1 MGWFSNFKDDVL
13 GLDPNGGGIYSVFDN
28 VLGIDPNGGGIF
40 TTLKSLGVNV
50 TPQDL
55 YNLLNQAISKGVEYI
70 ILDTTGLPVK
80 VDINLFKN
88 QNQFSGNNSINGTA
102 ANEVFDGREGNDT
115 VFGWGGNDIINGGLG
130 NDFLDGGEGRD
141 TLDGGEGDDVLHG
154 GSDNSFDIIRGGQGV
169 DTAIY
174 VGKRSDYVSV
184 FNNDGKV
191 SISAYRP
198 GIGDTDDLFDV
209 EKIQFADGSF
219 TPDELKN
226 LGAWFY
232 GGAGNDVVTGRQ
244 GNDGI
249 RGWEGNDSLYGDL
262 GDDTLLGHSG
272 DDVLRGDQGNDIIN
286 GEDGYDSVVLK
297 GKSTEYKFDFSNPDR
312 LIITDTVPNRDGQDT
327 LIGAESI
334 WFSDRDY
341 RVSEL
346 KDFEQ
351 FYRLVHKGVDLY
363 IQDGRLNSGVQHYEL
378 YGRNEGRETST
389 NFSEQFYRLVNPDVD
404 IAIKEGRAPSALF
417 HYLNWGYAEKRAT
430 NFNFDE
436 KFYRLLHPD
445 VDAAIKEGRSPS
457 ALFHYINYGYAEKR
471 ATNFNFDEKFYR
483 LLHPDVDAAI
493 KEGRTPSALFHYI
506 NYGYHEGRVTNIS
519 FDEQYY
525 RNNNADV
532 DAAIRNGTQISG
544 LNHYIN
550 YGYSEKRI
558 AKYNALNSNATLW
571 GSRNSDI
578 VEGSNGNNFIGGSD
592 GNDTLIGGAGDDAFF
607 GHTGNDSLDGGTG
620 IDNAIYR
627 GSFEDYHVVFYNNFV
642 HVSDSVSNRSDTD
655 TLVNVENLQFETS
668 QSVYKTLSL
677 SAIRDLGARF
687 SGLEGDDVVTGG
699 NGNDF
704 YVRGNAGNDTLYGL
718 LGDDTLFGNDGN
730 DSLDGGDGNDFMEGG
745 SGNDIYVVNAAGDVI
760 NETSTLITE
769 IDTVQSAITYTLG
782 ANLENLTLTGTA
794 VINGTGNALD
804 NIIYGNTAGNII
816 NGGAG
821 NDFLNG
827 QAGNDTLIGGL
838 GNDIYIVDFVGD
850 VVTETSALTTEVD
863 TVRSSVSYTLGAN
876 VENLTLLGSV
886 ATNAIGNALNNVIAG
901 NVLSNNLTGGAGVD
915 TFVLSKTSVDTIT
928 DFAANEKLQISA
940 SAFGGG
946 LNVGNLAANQILVG
960 AGATAATTTAQR
972 FIFNTTDKSLYFD
985 VDGLNNAS
993 AVKIGVLSGVSTLS
1007 SANFSIGA

>member
-1 MGWFSNFKDDVL
+1 MGLFSGIVKVVKKIGDDVL
-13 GLDPNGGGIYSVFDN
+13 GLDPNDGGIYGVFDN

-55 YNLLNQAISKGVEYI
+55 YNILNQAISKGVEYI

-115 VFGWGGNDIINGGLG
+115 IFGWGGSDIINGGSG

-141 TLDGGEGDDVLHG
+141 TLDGGEGDDVLQG

-174 VGKRSDYVSV
+174 VGTRSDYVSI
-184 FNNDGKV
+184 FHNDGKIG
-191 SISAYRP
+191 ISAYRP

-209 EKIQFADGSF
+209 EKIQFADGLF
-219 TPDELKN
+219 VPDELKN
-226 LGAWFY
+226 LGALFY
-232 GGAGNDVVTGRQ
+232 GATGNDVVTGRQ
-244 GNDGI
+244 GNDWL
-249 RGWEGNDSLYGDL
+249 RGWEGNDSLYGES

-272 DDVLRGDQGNDIIN
+272 DDVLKGDQGNDIIN

-297 GKSTEYKFDFSNPDR
+297 GKSTEYKFDFSSPDR
-312 LIITDTVPNRDGQDT
+312 VVITDTVPNRDGQDT
-327 LIGAESI
+327 LIGTESI

-363 IQDGRLNSGVQHYEL
+363 IQQGRLNSGIQHYEF

-389 NFSEQFYRLVNPDVD
+389 NFSEQFYRLINPDVD

-430 NFNFDE
+430 NYNFDE
-436 KFYRLLHPD
+436 KFYRLVHPG
-445 VDAAIKEGRSPS
+445 VDAAIKAGSQGS
-457 ALFHYINYGYAEKR
+457 ALIHYINHGY
-471 ATNFNFDEKFYR
+471 N
-483 LLHPDVDAAI
+483 
-493 KEGRTPSALFHYI
+493 
-506 NYGYHEGRVTNIS
+506 EGRVTNIS

-544 LNHYIN
+544 LNHYIS
-550 YGYSEKRI
+550 YGYGEKRV
-558 AKYNALNSNATLW
+558 AKYNALNNNAPLW
-571 GSRNSDI
+571 GTINSD
-578 VEGSNGNNFIGGSD
+578 VLEGSNGNNFIDGND
-592 GNDTLIGGAGDDAFF
+592 GNDTIIGGDGNDTFL
-607 GHTGNDSLDGGTG
+607 GHTGDDSLDGGTG

-627 GSFEDYHVVFYNNFV
+627 GNFEDYHVVFYNNFV

-677 SAIRDLGARF
+677 TAIRDLGARF

-718 LGDDTLFGNDGN
+718 LGNDTLYGNDGN

-760 NETSTLITE
+760 NETSILSAE

-804 NIIYGNTAGNII
+804 NIIYGNTAGNVI

-863 TVRSSVSYTLGAN
+863 TVRSYVSYTLGAN
-876 VENLTLLGSV
+876 LENLTLLGSV

-901 NVLSNNLTGGAGVD
+901 NALSNNLTGGAGVD

-960 AGATAATTTAQR
+960 AGATTATTAAQR

-993 AVKIGVLSGVSTLS
+993 AVKIGVLSGVSTIS
-1007 SANFSIGA
+1007 SANFSIGV